1 MARPFMV
8 APPVASA
15 TLLARKNIKHFAEI
29 MKPQHHHHSILLLT
43 LLWLI
48 FNDYLISDFKVIEK

>member
-15 TLLARKNIKHFAEI
+15 LLAGKNIKHFAEI

-48 FNDYLISDFKVIEK
+48 SNDYLISDFKVIEK